1 MVQGYT
7 SRIPTS
13 ADFPSVTG
21 QNLEGRVSKAHIR
34 SCFDVAD
41 EGLGR
46 ANAKEEAGVLR
57 LRHNEDILSVEYKG
71 CFMVDLTA
79 ASQEFGGWRT
89 FWFVIAEACPIASR
103 EAIAIADRDV
113 VSWIGEKREVDQVA
127 ELSK

>member
-1 MVQGYT
+1 MWICLQLPGRNMVQGYT

-34 SCFDVAD
+34 SYFDVAD

-46 ANAKEEAGVLR
+46 IR
-57 LRHNEDILSVEYKG
+57 SVEYKG
-71 CFMVDLTA
+71 CFMVDYTA

-89 FWFVIAEACPIASR
+89 FWFVIAEACPVASR

-127 ELSK
+127 ELSR